1 MSTIVK
7 RTTLFVRDMEASLA
21 WYQSVLDMSVWFDKP
36 FTLSGVGLAAG
47 KAGDETRLV
56 ILKCEHDE
64 IGMIGLLQWI
74 NPDQP
79 PPVPPAAVTYGMP
92 TFVVSSD
99 DARAN
104 HAAAVALGSRV
115 HAEPHDWSTEGADGR
130 IKHFIGVSLFD
141 PDGHFFEINQVVK
154 ITDKPADSLEA
165 RG

>member
-1 MSTIVK
+1 MTAIVK
-7 RTTLFVRDMEASLA
+7 RTTLFVRDMEASLT
-21 WYQSVLDMSVWFDKP
+21 WYQNVLGMSVWFDKP

-56 ILKCEHDE
+56 IVKCEHDE
-64 IGMIGLLQWI
+64 IGMIGLLQWL

-79 PPVPPAAVTYGMP
+79 PPPPPEAVSYGMP

-99 DARAN
+99 DAKAN
-104 HAAAVALGSRV
+104 RDAAVALGTRV

-141 PDGHFFEINQVVK
+141 PDGHFFEINQIVR
-154 ITDKPADSLEA
+154 ITDKPSQD
-165 RG
+165 

>member
-7 RTTLFVRDMEASLA
+7 RTTLFVRDMDASLA
-21 WYQSVLDMSVWFDKP
+21 WYKNVLGMSVWFDKP

-64 IGMIGLLQWI
+64 IGMIGLLQWL

-79 PPVPPAAVTYGMP
+79 PPPPPEAVTYGMP

-99 DARAN
+99 DAKAN
-104 HAAAVALGSRV
+104 HDEALALGTRV

-141 PDGHFFEINQVVK
+141 PDGHFFEINQVVR
-154 ITDKPADSLEA
+154 ITDKPIED
-165 RG
+165 